1 MDNLYGLRE
10 LREEDFLHFKN
21 VIFQETGIKL
31 SDMKKA
37 LVQSRL
43 LKRLRE
49 LKLDDYNEYSH
60 YLDENYQDEVINLI
74 NCITTNKTDFF
85 REPAH
90 FDILRERVLPEFDSK
105 KKDSL
110 KVWSAGCSTGEEPYT
125 LAITILEYYR
135 GKQMPDVKILASDI
149 DTQVLAKGIEGI
161 YRAESVDSMD
171 MTLLKRY
178 FLRGKGANEG
188 CYRTN
193 DILKRVIYF
202 RRLNLQQETYPMK
215 GLFDVIF
222 CRNVIIYFDFNTRKA
237 LMEKFYRYLHDGG
250 YLFLGHSETLS
261 GLTDH
266 FQYLGNTV
274 YKKAA
279 GNAHTK

>member
-10 LREEDFLHFKN
+10 LKDEDFLHFKK

-31 SDMKKA
+31 SEMKKA

-49 LKLDDYNEYSH
+49 LRLDDYSEYSRYLNEH
-60 YLDENYQDEVINLI
+60 YKDEVINLI

-85 REPAH
+85 REPVH
-90 FDILRERVLPEFDSK
+90 FDILKSRVLPEFDSK

-135 GKQMPDVKILASDI
+135 GRSMPDVKILATDI
-149 DTQVLAKGIEGI
+149 DTQVLAKGSAGI
-161 YRAESVDSMD
+161 YREESVDPMEES
-171 MTLLKRY
+171 LLKRY
-178 FLRGKGANEG
+178 FLQGKGENEG
-188 CYRTN
+188 SFRAN
-193 DILKRVIYF
+193 DTLKSIIYF
-202 RRLNLQQETYPMK
+202 RRLNLQQDTYPMK
-215 GLFDVIF
+215 GRFDVIF
-222 CRNVIIYFDFNTRKA
+222 CRNVIIYFDYDTRKE
-237 LMEKFYRYLHDGG
+237 LMEKFHRYLHDDG

-261 GLTDH
+261 GLTDR

-274 YKKAA
+274 YRKTGAHVHKK
-279 GNAHTK
+279 